1 MKLNFRKGR
10 KGKKKKTARQKT
22 DRSILCLVYLVV
34 FLFLCLIGYMGYFLV
49 IPRENVINNP
59 YNARLDSFART
70 VARGRILDKSGT
82 VLAETRTGEDG
93 KEKRVYPYG
102 ELFSHVVGY
111 SVRGKTGL
119 EALGNFYLLTCHLN
133 PVSQVTAR
141 LAGTK
146 NPGDQIITSLD
157 VRLQQAAGGAL
168 GGRKG
173 VVAAMEPSTGRIL
186 AMVSNPGFDP
196 NTVLEAWDTITA
208 DGDGQARLVNR
219 ASQGLYPPGSV
230 FKIVMV
236 LEYIREH
243 PDDYEEFRFDCDGYF
258 ERGEYTIQCYHG
270 NAHGSQNLSQA
281 FANSCNGAFA
291 AMGLEMDMQALAE
304 TAGELLFNRD
314 PGLLPEPVSYGGGG
328 GRVGDSADFHRS
340 GGDPDDASPLPHD
353 NGGHRQ

>member
-70 VARGRILDKSGT
+70 VERGRILDKSGT

-146 NPGDQIITSLD
+146 NPGDQIITRGLIPTRFWRPGIRS
-157 VRLQQAAGGAL
+157 RQ
-168 GGRKG
+168 
-173 VVAAMEPSTGRIL
+173 TG
-186 AMVSNPGFDP
+186 
-196 NTVLEAWDTITA
+196 TA
-208 DGDGQARLVNR
+208 R
-219 ASQGLYPPGSV
+219 
-230 FKIVMV
+230 
-236 LEYIREH
+236 
-243 PDDYEEFRFDCDGYF
+243 PDW
-258 ERGEYTIQCYHG
+258 
-270 NAHGSQNLSQA
+270 
-281 FANSCNGAFA
+281 
-291 AMGLEMDMQALAE
+291 
-304 TAGELLFNRD
+304 
-314 PGLLPEPVSYGGGG
+314 
-328 GRVGDSADFHRS
+328 
-340 GGDPDDASPLPHD
+340 
-353 NGGHRQ
+353 